1 MPTNFRGT
9 HQKSAKV
16 GQFLMLDDRSINH
29 PKPWVMDATHAWEG
43 LCERGGEVPWQPRT
57 NHCGRGWGEVLGAWC
72 LVLGAW
78 CLVLGAWCLV
88 LGAWCLVLGAW
99 CLVLGA
105 WCLVLGA
112 WCLVLGAWCLVLG
125 AWCLVLGAWCLVL
138 GAWCLVLGAWCL
150 VLGAWCL
157 VLGAWCLVLGAWCLV
172 LGAWCLVLGGAWCLV
187 LGAWCLVLGAW
198 CLVLGA
204 WCLVLGAWCLVLG
217 AWCLVLEG
225 RIEATRAESQWIVA
239 ARPLCH
245 LQYPVAYL
253 SRLQR
258 ILPIIRWEL
267 HFKASCKANTP
278 CRVHLRHVP
287 LGGKDPLL
295 LVGKRTIGARIASSP
310 DSDLEA
316 FSHNP
321 THGSFA
327 PLAFQPSAM
336 TNCANQRF
344 LSY

>member
-138 GAWCLVLGAWCL
+138 GAWCLVLGA
-150 VLGAWCL
+150 
-157 VLGAWCLVLGAWCLV
+157 
-172 LGAWCLVLGGAWCLV
+172 
-187 LGAWCLVLGAW
+187 
-198 CLVLGA
+198 
-204 WCLVLGAWCLVLG
+204 
-217 AWCLVLEG
+217 
-225 RIEATRAESQWIVA
+225 
-239 ARPLCH
+239 
-245 LQYPVAYL
+245 
-253 SRLQR
+253 
-258 ILPIIRWEL
+258 
-267 HFKASCKANTP
+267 CKATLPLTIP
-278 CRVHLRHVP
+278 CRVFKSSAKDSTYHPMGIALQGVLQGQYTLQGSPTARAS
-287 LGGKDPLL
+287 GGQRPPTAGRQTNDR
-295 LVGKRTIGARIASSP
+295 RT
-310 DSDLEA
+310 
-316 FSHNP
+316 H
-321 THGSFA
+321 
-327 PLAFQPSAM
+327 
-336 TNCANQRF
+336 RF
-344 LSY
+344 

>member
-157 VLGAWCLVLGAWCLV
+157 VLGAWCLVLG
-172 LGAWCLVLGGAWCLV
+172 GAWCLV

-217 AWCLVLEG
+217 AWCLVLVDRG
-225 RIEATRAESQWIVA
+225 SKATL
-239 ARPLCH
+239 PLT
-245 LQYPVAYL
+245 
-253 SRLQR
+253 
-258 ILPIIRWEL
+258 I
-267 HFKASCKANTP
+267 P
-278 CRVHLRHVP
+278 CRVFKSSAKDSTYHPMGIALQGVLQGQYTLQGSPTARAS
-287 LGGKDPLL
+287 GGQRPPTAGRQTNDR
-295 LVGKRTIGARIASSP
+295 RT
-310 DSDLEA
+310 
-316 FSHNP
+316 H
-321 THGSFA
+321 
-327 PLAFQPSAM
+327 
-336 TNCANQRF
+336 RF
-344 LSY
+344 

>member
-57 NHCGRGWGEVLGAWC
+57 NHCGRGWGEVLGAWCLVLGARCLVLGARC

-150 VLGAWCL
+150 VLGA
-157 VLGAWCLVLGAWCLV
+157 
-172 LGAWCLVLGGAWCLV
+172 
-187 LGAWCLVLGAW
+187 
-198 CLVLGA
+198 
-204 WCLVLGAWCLVLG
+204 
-217 AWCLVLEG
+217 
-225 RIEATRAESQWIVA
+225 
-239 ARPLCH
+239 
-245 LQYPVAYL
+245 
-253 SRLQR
+253 
-258 ILPIIRWEL
+258 
-267 HFKASCKANTP
+267 CKATLPLTIP
-278 CRVHLRHVP
+278 CRVFKSSAKDSTYHPMGIALQGVLQGQYTLQGSPTARAS
-287 LGGKDPLL
+287 GGQRPPTAGRQTNDR
-295 LVGKRTIGARIASSP
+295 RT
-310 DSDLEA
+310 
-316 FSHNP
+316 H
-321 THGSFA
+321 
-327 PLAFQPSAM
+327 
-336 TNCANQRF
+336 RF
-344 LSY
+344 